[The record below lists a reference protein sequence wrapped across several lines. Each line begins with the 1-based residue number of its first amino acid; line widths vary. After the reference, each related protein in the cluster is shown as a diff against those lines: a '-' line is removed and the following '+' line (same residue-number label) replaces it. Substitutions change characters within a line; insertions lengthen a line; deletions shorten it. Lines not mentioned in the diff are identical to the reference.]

1 MILHTQGFIMSYK
14 ERSTWISLA
23 ILIYI
28 WLEYFLALF
37 SLNANSQLTVE
48 TVNSLLLSV
57 VIKTIVLEI
66 LLQITIAIID
76 NKDANYSADER
87 DILINLRGS
96 RYAYGILSVGALLTV
111 LYTVFPTLSTLAIF
125 PSKELLAIDLPNE
138 YKVMHFIII
147 FALVAEIAKFST
159 QLFFYRRG
167 F

>member
-1 MILHTQGFIMSYK
+1 MSYK

-48 TVNSLLLSV
+48 TVNSLLLAV

-76 NKDANYSADER
+76 NKDADYSADER
-87 DILINLRGS
+87 DILISLRGS

>member
-1 MILHTQGFIMSYK
+1 MSYK

-28 WLEYFLALF
+28 WLEYFLALY
-37 SLNANSQLTVE
+37 SLHADSQLTVE

-66 LLQITIAIID
+66 LLQITLAIID
-76 NKDANYSADER
+76 NKDADYSADER
-87 DILINLRGS
+87 DKLISLRGS
-96 RYAYGILSVGALLTV
+96 RYAYGILSIGALLTV

-125 PSKELLAIDLPNE
+125 PSKELLFIELPNE

>member
-1 MILHTQGFIMSYK
+1 MSYK

-28 WLEYFLALF
+28 WLEYFLELF
-37 SLNANSQLTVE
+37 SLHAASQLTVE
-48 TVNSLLLSV
+48 TVNSLLLAV
-57 VIKTIVLEI
+57 VMKTIVLEI
-66 LLQITIAIID
+66 LLQITLAIID

-125 PSKELLAIDLPNE
+125 PSKELLSIDLPNE

>member
-1 MILHTQGFIMSYK
+1 MSYK

-23 ILIYI
+23 LLIYI
-28 WLEYFLALF
+28 WLEYFSEIF
-37 SLNANSQLTVE
+37 SLHAASQLTVE
-48 TVNSLLLSV
+48 TVNSLLFAV

-66 LLQITIAIID
+66 LLQITLAIID

-111 LYTVFPTLSTLAIF
+111 LYTVFPTLSTLFIF

-138 YKVMHFIII
+138 YKVMHFIIV
-147 FALVAEIAKFST
+147 FALAAEITKFST
-159 QLFFYRRG
+159 QIFFYRRG